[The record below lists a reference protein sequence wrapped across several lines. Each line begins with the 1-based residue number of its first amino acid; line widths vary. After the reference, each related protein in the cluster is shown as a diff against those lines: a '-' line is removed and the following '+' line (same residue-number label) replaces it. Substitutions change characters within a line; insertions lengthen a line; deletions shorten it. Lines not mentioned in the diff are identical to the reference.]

1 MSEEEKRVESPAPE
15 QPQTSAPEQ
24 PKKGSDVEQA
34 KGTAWLS
41 YLGLLWLIPMLTMKE
56 NAFAKFHVKQGI
68 VLDIYTVGVLI
79 VAGILSVIIIGAII
93 GPIALIIILV
103 FRIMGIVKAIGGDY
117 WKCPMGVSKLAEKF
131 KF

>member
-1 MSEEEKRVESPAPE
+1 MSDEEKKVES
-15 QPQTSAPEQ
+15 SAPEQ
-24 PKKGSDVEQA
+24 PETTVPEQPKGGNDVEQA

-41 YLGLLWLIPMLTMKE
+41 YLGLLWLIPMLTLKE
-56 NAFAKFHVKQGI
+56 NTYAKWHVKQGI
-68 VLDIYTVGVLI
+68 VLDIYTVGVML

-103 FRIMGIVKAIGGDY
+103 FRIIGIVKAIGGDY
-117 WKCPMGVSKLAEKF
+117 WKCPLGVSALAEKF